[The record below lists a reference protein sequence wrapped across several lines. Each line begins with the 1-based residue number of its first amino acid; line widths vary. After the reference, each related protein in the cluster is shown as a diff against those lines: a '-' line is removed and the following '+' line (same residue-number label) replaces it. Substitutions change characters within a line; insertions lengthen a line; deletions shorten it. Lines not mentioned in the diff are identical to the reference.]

1 MEKVQ
6 YTVKLGF
13 SRITSSALV
22 EKGRNCVKML
32 TGNPA
37 FTTPVPTLASITAAC
52 NALDAANQA
61 YDFTRSR
68 LDKEARA
75 TGFAALK
82 LMIKELGGYVTALS
96 AADKDLILSAG
107 FEVEKSRQPIGKL
120 PAPVDVRAD
129 VTLYPGRIDVRWTGV
144 KGRTTYELWM
154 SEGDPNDEKSWK
166 LLAITSK
173 VRFSATGLTSL
184 KTYSFRV
191 VARGA
196 AGASPASIVASAL
209 AA

>member
-129 VTLYPGRIDVRWTGV
+129 VTLYPGRIDVRWKGV
-144 KGRTTYELWM
+144 AGRSFYILEMREDVDGAQWEQVLLTTKNRYTAE
-154 SEGDPNDEKSWK
+154 
-166 LLAITSK
+166 
-173 VRFSATGLTSL
+173 GLTSNSL
-184 KTYSFRV
+184 YSFRV
-191 VARGA
+191 TAMGA
-196 AGASPASIVASAL
+196 AGASPVSDYATAK

>member
-129 VTLYPGRIDVRWTGV
+129 VTLYPGRIDVRWKGV
-144 KGRTTYELWM
+144 AGRSFYILEMREDVDGAQWEQVLLTTKNRYTAE
-154 SEGDPNDEKSWK
+154 
-166 LLAITSK
+166 
-173 VRFSATGLTSL
+173 GLTSNSL
-184 KTYSFRV
+184 YSFRV
-191 VARGA
+191 TAMGA
-196 AGASPASIVASAL
+196 AGASPVSDFASAK